1 VRAFEAIGG
10 VPELVVQ
17 DNARTAIV
25 KASFYDPEV
34 NRTYA
39 ETVRVRTQRCV
50 PPASAGTAGRGLVPV
65 KAIPGHHGRSTNHHQ
80 KSPKHLSDAPLRAG
94 RVAALQAPLR
104 SIARLAALSLAAPAS
119 VIEVG
124 HRANFV
130 IIWSEVNGTIGGTI
144 VSKYREIDVRG
155 TRAHSL
161 TYTVSARIHDPY
173 HRTTIFICRHGLPIN
188 FQIETG

>member
-1 VRAFEAIGG
+1 MILPRGNGAIHIPLHISLARSKLAKKCLPPMRA
-10 VPELVVQ
+10 
-17 DNARTAIV
+17 
-25 KASFYDPEV
+25 K
-34 NRTYA
+34 
-39 ETVRVRTQRCV
+39 
-50 PPASAGTAGRGLVPV
+50 
-65 KAIPGHHGRSTNHHQ
+65 
-80 KSPKHLSDAPLRAG
+80 LRAG

-173 HRTTIFICRHGLPIN
+173 HRTTIFICRHGLSIN